1 MKASLHRMFRVTVGL
16 LSLGALLLG
25 AARAQNQRASPHE
38 TVELLLNGKKVTI
51 SYGRPSM
58 KGRKIMGGLVPYG
71 QVWRTG
77 ADEAT
82 KLTTETD
89 LQIGTL
95 LVPKGSY
102 ALFTLPTEQGW
113 KLIVNKQADQWG
125 AFNYDQQQDL
135 GRVDL
140 KVGKTAKPV
149 EQFTISL
156 AKAGAGGVLKLE
168 WENTAA
174 SVNLKAK

>member
-1 MKASLHRMFRVTVGL
+1 MKTAMQRVSLAF
-16 LSLGALLLG
+16 SLCVLLLG
-25 AARAQNQRASPHE
+25 SAVAQGQRASPHE
-38 TVELLLNGKKVTI
+38 TIELLLKGKKVTI

-58 KGRKIMGGLVPYG
+58 KGRKIVGGLVPYG

-82 KLTTETD
+82 KLTTEVD
-89 LQIGTL
+89 LMIGTL
-95 LVPKGSY
+95 MVPKGTY

-113 KLIVNKQADQWG
+113 KLIVNKKADQWG
-125 AFNYDQQQDL
+125 AFEYGQADDL

-149 EQFTISL
+149 EQFTMSL
-156 AKAGAGGVLKLE
+156 AKAGAGGLLKLE
-168 WENTAA
+168 WENTSA
-174 SVNLKAK
+174 SVVIKAK

>member
-1 MKASLHRMFRVTVGL
+1 MKNYMQRVSLAFGL
-16 LSLGALLLG
+16 CAFLLG
-25 AARAQNQRASPHE
+25 SALAQGQRASPHE
-38 TVELLLNGKKVTI
+38 TIELLLNGKKVTI

-82 KLTTETD
+82 KLTTEVD
-89 LQIGTL
+89 LMIGTL
-95 LVPKGSY
+95 LVPKGTY

-113 KLIVNKQADQWG
+113 KLIVNKKADQWG
-125 AFNYDQQQDL
+125 AFSYTSQDDL
-135 GRVDL
+135 GRVDM

-149 EQFTISL
+149 EQFTMSL
-156 AKAGAGGVLKLE
+156 TKAGAGGLLKLE
-168 WENTAA
+168 WENTSA
-174 SVNLKAK
+174 SVAIKAK